1 MLGCS
6 SDMQMRIEII
16 VAATVMLTLGS
27 IRAEEFVAIGSF
39 HNVRSSTGEH
49 CSGYSLELWRH
60 NGRIIGLLDRH
71 AGLCGDPPCEALR
84 DVWYDSRRG
93 RLSFTALGEKF
104 TGTLRRD
111 DLVGTIGTARVRLMR
126 NRDSP
131 MDGKWDKNFTD
142 WCAFWRGVHRCRGV
156 DDVCAASAGQ
166 HQPAQRLLR

>member
-1 MLGCS
+1 
-6 SDMQMRIEII
+6 MRIQ
-16 VAATVMLTLGS
+16 VLLFVFVLTGLGS
-27 IRAEEFVAIGSF
+27 TTADEFAPIGSF
-39 HNVRSSTGEH
+39 GNVSSSTGEH

-71 AGLCGDPPCEALR
+71 SGLCGDPPCEALR
-84 DVWYDSRRG
+84 DVSYDSRRG
-93 RLSFTALGEKF
+93 RLSFTALDEKF

-111 DLVGTIGTARVRLMR
+111 DVVGTIGAARVRLMR
-126 NRDSP
+126 NRDFP

-142 WCAFWRGVHRCRGV
+142 WCGFWRGVHRCRGV